1 MKPLLL
7 TLPGSRQLESPFGRA
22 LGAETGASTIRRF
35 PDGESYVRLDTSPE
49 GRAVVV
55 LASMDRPG
63 PKILPLLLVLET
75 ARELGARSVGLV
87 APYLCYLRQDRRFRD
102 GEAVSARV
110 FPRVLCDSLDWITT
124 VDPHLHRIASLSD
137 VYPIPNRVVHAAPAI
152 ASWVAANVSQP
163 LIVGPDSESKQWV
176 ADVARRAGAP
186 YVVLEKQRR
195 GDRDVEIR
203 VPDVA
208 RWSAHTP
215 VLVDD
220 IISTGRTMS
229 ETIGHLRRAGLR
241 APFCIGVHALFAE
254 GALEELRA
262 AGAEAV
268 ITCDTVPHDTNEIEL
283 APALARATRDLLE
296 SADHG

>member
-7 TLPGSRQLESPFGRA
+7 TLPGSRQLESPFRRA
-22 LGAETGASTIRRF
+22 LGAETGALTARRF
-35 PDGESYVRLDTSPE
+35 PDGESYIRLDTCPE

-55 LASMDRPG
+55 LASMDRPD
-63 PKILPLLLVLET
+63 PKVLPLLLVLET

-110 FPRVLCDSLDWITT
+110 FPRVLCNSLDWITT

-176 ADVARRAGAP
+176 ADVARRAGVP

-195 GDRDVEIR
+195 GDRDVEIH

-268 ITCDTVPHDTNEIEL
+268 VTCDTVPHDTNEIEL
-283 APALARATRDLLE
+283 APGLARATRDLLE